1 MQKQYKIY
9 LEDILGASEK
19 IEIYVRGLTYEEF
32 TKNSLVVDGVIRNLA
47 IIGEAVKSIPSEI
60 KKKHTDIEWKKV
72 AGLRDIIVH
81 KYSEVNTKIIWDI
94 VENKL
99 PELKKSIKKVIE
111 EIKLSQNEKLKDN
124 EGTA

>member
-1 MQKQYKIY
+1 MAIY

-124 EGTA
+124 EGIA

>member
-9 LEDILGASEK
+9 LEDILEASEK
-19 IEIYVRGLTYEEF
+19 IEIYIRGLTYEEF

-47 IIGEAVKSIPSEI
+47 IIGEAVKSVPSEI
-60 KKKHTDIEWKKV
+60 KKKHTNIEWKKV

-99 PELKKSIKKVIE
+99 PELKKSVKKILE
-111 EIKLSQNEKLKDN
+111 EIKV
-124 EGTA
+124 

>member
-9 LEDILGASEK
+9 FEDILAASEK
-19 IEIYVRGLTYEEF
+19 IEAYIKGLNYEDF
-32 TKNSLVVDGVIRNLA
+32 TKNSLVIDGVIRNLA

-60 KKKHTDIEWKKV
+60 KKKYTDIEWKKV

-94 VENKL
+94 IEHKL
-99 PELKKSIKKVIE
+99 PELRKLVKKILE
-111 EIKLSQNEKLKDN
+111 EI
-124 EGTA
+124 

>member
-9 LEDILGASEK
+9 LEDILEASEK

-32 TKNSLVVDGVIRNLA
+32 TKNSLVVDGIIRNLA

-99 PELKKSIKKVIE
+99 PELKKSVKKILE
-111 EIKLSQNEKLKDN
+111 EIKV
-124 EGTA
+124 

>member
-9 LEDILGASEK
+9 LEDILEASEK
-19 IEIYVRGLTYEEF
+19 IEICVRGLTYEEF
-32 TKNSLVVDGVIRNLA
+32 TKNSLVVDGIIRNLA

-99 PELKKSIKKVIE
+99 PELKKSVKKILE
-111 EIKLSQNEKLKDN
+111 EIKV
-124 EGTA
+124 